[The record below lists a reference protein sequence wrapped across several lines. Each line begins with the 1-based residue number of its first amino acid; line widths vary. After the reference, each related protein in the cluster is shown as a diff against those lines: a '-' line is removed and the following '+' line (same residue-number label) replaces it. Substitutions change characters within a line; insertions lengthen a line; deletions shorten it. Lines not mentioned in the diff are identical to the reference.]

1 MGTVSELSP
10 RPQVLLRSSQ
20 PLTGPQKRRCAED
33 EELLRAVLAEARPGA
48 RGFIVDTR
56 SAQAAKQ
63 ALMTGGGTEAK
74 AAYPGWKLLHRPL
87 ER

>member
-1 MGTVSELSP
+1 M
-10 RPQVLLRSSQ
+10 RSSQ

-33 EELLRAVLAEARPGA
+33 EELAGSRPVV
-48 RGFIVDTR
+48 RSFILDTR

-63 ALMTGGGTEAK
+63 ARMTGGGTEAK
-74 AAYPGWKLLHRPL
+74 AAYPGWKQLHRPL